1 MAWGYWSAS
10 TVSDRGKSPKRQS
23 SSLSFYNHHL
33 PTSNPAPP
41 STSYYSHQP
50 LHSTSSF
57 GSIEDDDYH
66 HTPTFYR
73 RPSLGD
79 IEFTGPGSLS
89 LLLNQSI
96 PPSRPR
102 TPPPRHLYAPPTSL
116 SLPDSCGSTMAMRQ
130 NMNCFGY
137 QSTPIVQHY
146 PCSVHDPSPSP
157 SISDDEDH
165 VYATGKKYSPNK
177 LCLHGYK

>member
-23 SSLSFYNHHL
+23 SSLAFYNHHI
-33 PTSNPAPP
+33 PISTPAPP
-41 STSYYSHQP
+41 STSYYQHQP

-66 HTPTFYR
+66 HTSTFYR

-89 LLLNQSI
+89 LLLNQTVPS
-96 PPSRPR
+96 SRPR
-102 TPPPRHLYAPPTSL
+102 TPPLRHLYAPPTSL

-130 NMNCFGY
+130 SMNCFGY

-165 VYATGKKYSPNK
+165 VYATGKNTAVIWSR
-177 LCLHGYK
+177 C